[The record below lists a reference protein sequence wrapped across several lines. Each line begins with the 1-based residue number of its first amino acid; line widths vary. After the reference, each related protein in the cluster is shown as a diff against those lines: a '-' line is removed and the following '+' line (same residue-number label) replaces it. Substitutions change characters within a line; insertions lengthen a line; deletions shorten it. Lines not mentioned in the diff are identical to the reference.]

1 MSAVALLLGLL
12 VLSYVGSMLV
22 SDRTIRG
29 FGLPSGAEYLLLG
42 FVLGPHALGVLGRSL
57 VSAFE
62 PVLIVGVSWV
72 ALVLGVG
79 YGQIG
84 SRRLRLSR
92 ALSGI
97 AFSAFVAAGVAG
109 ITFVALL
116 EGSELGLAERLLV
129 SGAAGA
135 VSCETTRHAVRWVA
149 ERHGSRGELSELL
162 ADLSRTSVFVPA
174 AVFGVLFAAAPGQE
188 LGATPVSL
196 RVGITLG
203 LGVVLGLV
211 ATLLLGREFRRDESW
226 GILLGTSLLAIGVTA
241 RLGLSPIAAA
251 FAMGLTVSTF
261 SPHRADLK
269 AMVAPS
275 ERPVMVPVAVLAGA
289 YLDLEAAPFLW
300 LLVGAAFA
308 ARLILDLLRAG
319 VLALIV
325 PQARAAG
332 PALGLGL
339 VPSSAFTLGCGLLAA
354 IRIPGAVGGSVLVL
368 AAASVL
374 AGELIGPLSLRRALE
389 RAGDI
394 VPGRPFEQPP
404 PSIEPRASRTTLY
417 DVERS

>member
-1 MSAVALLLGLL
+1 VSAVALLLGLL
-12 VLSYVGSMLV
+12 VLSYVASMLV

-62 PVLIVGVSWV
+62 PVLIVGAAWV

-79 YGQIG
+79 YSQIG
-84 SRRLRLSR
+84 PRRLRLSR

-97 AFSAFVAAGVAG
+97 ALATLVAAGVAA
-109 ITFVALL
+109 ITFVALSQGSDL
-116 EGSELGLAERLLV
+116 ELAERLL
-129 SGAAGA
+129 AAAASGA

-149 ERHGSRGELSELL
+149 ERHGSRGELSDML
-162 ADLSRTSVFVPA
+162 ADLSRSSVLVPA
-174 AVFGVLFAAAPGQE
+174 AIFGLVFAVAPGHE
-188 LGATPVSL
+188 LGTTPTVL
-196 RVGITLG
+196 RVGLTLG
-203 LGVVLGLV
+203 LGIVLGLV

-226 GILLGTSLLAIGVTA
+226 GILLGTSLLAIGVA
-241 RLGLSPIAAA
+241 SRLGLSPIAAA

-275 ERPVMVPVAVLAGA
+275 ERPVTVPVVVLAGA

-300 LLVGAAFA
+300 VLVGTAFT
-308 ARLILDLLRAG
+308 ARVVLELLRAG
-319 VLALIV
+319 VLALV
-325 PQARAAG
+325 FPKARAAG

-339 VPSSAFTLGCGLLAA
+339 VPSSAYTLGCGLLAA
-354 IRIPGAVGGSVLVL
+354 IRFPDAVGASVLVL
-368 AAASVL
+368 AAVSVL

-394 VPGRPFEQPP
+394 VPGRPIERPP